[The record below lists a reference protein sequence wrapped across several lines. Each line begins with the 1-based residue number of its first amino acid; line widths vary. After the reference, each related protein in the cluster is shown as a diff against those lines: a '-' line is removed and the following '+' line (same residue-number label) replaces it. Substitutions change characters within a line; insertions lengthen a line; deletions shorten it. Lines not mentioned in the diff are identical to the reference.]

1 MNLYAPLRGVFLN
14 LSLALILSGCG
25 AAFMGGGN
33 GYALS
38 PMGMTPMG
46 MGMGGMGGYGMGMG
60 GYGMGM
66 TNPGTEYGTGGME
79 LGTNLGGWGD
89 GIGTRQGQ
97 SPGITALD
105 DDPHGLSS
113 TNYENPAFKNPRD
126 TPQFYHPSNNQT
138 AGP

>member
-1 MNLYAPLRGVFLN
+1 
-14 LSLALILSGCG
+14 
-25 AAFMGGGN
+25 MGGGN

-38 PMGMTPMG
+38 PMGMTPVG
-46 MGMGGMGGYGMGMG
+46 MGMGMGGYGMGMG

-126 TPQFYHPSNNQT
+126 TPQFYHPSNTQT
-138 AGP
+138 ANP